1 MEMTPVKS
9 SQVESI
15 GYDSENK
22 TLAVKF
28 IGGVYH
34 YADVPRGV
42 YEDMLQAESVGGF
55 LASAVKPN
63 YKCAKQEPK

>member
-15 GYDSENK
+15 GYDAESK

-28 IGGVYH
+28 IGGLYH
-34 YADVPRGV
+34 YTDVPLAV
-42 YEDMLQAESVGGF
+42 YNDMIEAESVGGF
-55 LASAVKPN
+55 LASVVKPN